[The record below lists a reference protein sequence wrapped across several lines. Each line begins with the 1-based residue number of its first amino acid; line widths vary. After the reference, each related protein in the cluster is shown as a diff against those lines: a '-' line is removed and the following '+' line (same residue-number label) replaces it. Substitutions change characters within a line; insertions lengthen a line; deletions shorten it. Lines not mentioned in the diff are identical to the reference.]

1 MLNSPYYEDG
11 DAQKQKHIYPPD
23 FSLPRS
29 MASVLDSQH
38 IASEMGYSLEC
49 CQNAFMPQRF
59 GIPWYSCPKCDYKKR
74 PIPVNLDFVHLV
86 EKWQQTDG

>member
-1 MLNSPYYEDG
+1 MKNISSFAAIIVDRLMFKSPYYEDG
-11 DAQKQKHIYPPD
+11 DTQKQKHIYPPD

-49 CQNAFMPQRF
+49 CQNALMPKRF
-59 GIPWYSCPKCDYKKR
+59 GLP
-74 PIPVNLDFVHLV
+74 
-86 EKWQQTDG
+86 